1 MENKK
6 PYSINYEAL
15 NDFVFQYYAGKDI
28 MHDLTHIERVLKT
41 LVGLKKHIN
50 QKIDNEAVLYAAYF
64 HGFIYLDE
72 KAIRNWLADQKFST
86 GRIDFIVKIAWE
98 SQKSEDAETTE
109 GKLLHDAHIIE
120 GGKTFWLI
128 KSLITGSVRD
138 QSLDETIEYF
148 ESNLLNGAKCYF
160 EKSKEVHQQALG
172 FAKEVIRDLKNGIS
186 GIF

>member
-6 PYSINYEAL
+6 NYLINYEAL

-41 LVGLKKHIN
+41 LVGLKRYIN
-50 QKIDNEAVLYAAYF
+50 QQIDNEAVLYTAYF

-72 KAIRNWLADQKFST
+72 KAIRNWLAEQNIPDD
-86 GRIDFIVKIAWE
+86 RIDFIVKIAWE
-98 SQKSEDAETTE
+98 SQKSEDAETVE

-138 QSLDETIEYF
+138 QSLDETIEYI
-148 ESNLLNGAKCYF
+148 ENNLLNEAKCYF
-160 EKSKEVHQQALG
+160 EKSKEVHNQALG
-172 FAKEVIRDLKNGIS
+172 FTKEVISDLKNGIE